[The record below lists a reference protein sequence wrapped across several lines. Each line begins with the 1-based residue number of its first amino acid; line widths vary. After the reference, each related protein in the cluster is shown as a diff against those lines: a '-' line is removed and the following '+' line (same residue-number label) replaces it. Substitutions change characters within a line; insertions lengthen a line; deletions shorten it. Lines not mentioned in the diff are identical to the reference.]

1 MLTVAEARRR
11 ILDHFPPL
19 AVETVSLEAA
29 RGRYLA
35 EAVRAEEN
43 LPPFANSS
51 MDGFAVYA
59 ADVAGATAER
69 PVRLPVAAD
78 IPAGTAQPPALT
90 RGQAARIMTGA
101 PLPAGAEAVV
111 PVEDTDQDRGAAA
124 LPAAV
129 SVHQAAAAG
138 ANIRPAG
145 QDVRA
150 GQEVLPAG
158 AALRAAALGVLAALG
173 HAQVRVRRRP
183 RVAVLST
190 GDELV
195 PVDQRPAAGQIR
207 DVNGSALAAAVAEQ
221 GGEVVRLGIAPDRLE
236 AVRAKLLQA
245 AAAGVDLILSSAGV
259 SVGAY
264 DVVKEALATEGEL
277 AFWRVQMRP
286 GKPLAFGRFQGV
298 PFIGLPGNPVSAL
311 VGMEVFV
318 RPALL
323 RLAGARRLERPT
335 VTAALAEPFQADGRE
350 TYLRVTLAAAGA
362 EWVAHSA
369 GHQGSNI
376 ISSLVRA
383 EGLLIVPAGAG
394 LVPAGTRLP
403 VWLLD

>member
-195 PVDQRPAAGQIR
+195 PVAERPAAGQIR

-323 RLAGARRLERPT
+323 KLAGARRLERPT